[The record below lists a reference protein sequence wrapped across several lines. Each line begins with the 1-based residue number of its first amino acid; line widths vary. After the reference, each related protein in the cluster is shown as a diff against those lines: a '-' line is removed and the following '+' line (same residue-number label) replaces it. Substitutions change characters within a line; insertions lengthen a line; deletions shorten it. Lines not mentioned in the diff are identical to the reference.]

1 MKYSAGSGQRVRA
14 PIPDTEADTGKID
27 QRMVM
32 FAKLAHTFDHFPP
45 DDATAFI
52 ELAETMVDLSSADR
66 KLVFAFVSR
75 LAK

>member
-1 MKYSAGSGQRVRA
+1 MRYSLGSGRTPA

-45 DDATAFI
+45 GDATRFV
-52 ELAETMVDLSSADR
+52 ELAESMIAMSPDDR
-66 KLVFAFVSR
+66 KLVFDFVSR

>member
-1 MKYSAGSGQRVRA
+1 MNRGGGSDRNRS
-14 PIPDTEADTGKID
+14 PFPDTEADTGKID

-45 DDATAFI
+45 GDATSFI
-52 ELAETMVDLSSADR
+52 ELAEAMVDMNPADR
-66 KLVFAFVSR
+66 KLVFEFVSR